1 MSWLN
6 ALFGRREPTSR
17 EIAKNRLQLV
27 LVQDRV
33 NLSPHLLQ
41 TLKDELISVISKYVE
56 IDAENMEVTF
66 TQSKRQS
73 RLTADIPVIGALF
86 RTTRERNEKSELL
99 IFVTPKI
106 LKDQFSTKQ

>member
-33 NLSPHLLQ
+33 NMSPHLLQ

-56 IDAENMEVTF
+56 IDEENMEVTF

-73 RLTADIPVIGALF
+73 RLTADIPVIGA
-86 RTTRERNEKSELL
+86 RTER
-99 IFVTPKI
+99 
-106 LKDQFSTKQ
+106 

>member
-1 MSWLN
+1 MNWLN

-33 NLSPHLLQ
+33 NMSPQLLQ
-41 TLKDELISVISKYVE
+41 TLKDELISVISKFVE
-56 IDAENMEVTF
+56 IDEENMEVTF

-73 RLTADIPVIGALF
+73 RLTADIPVISA
-86 RTTRERNEKSELL
+86 RTER
-99 IFVTPKI
+99 
-106 LKDQFSTKQ
+106 